1 MSANAPA
8 APLFDALVADH
19 RDRLYRICRAYLP
32 RDPDAAQDLYQDI
45 LVQLWTHLPGFRG
58 EAQLSTWVY
67 RVAVNTAILFQRRER
82 RRPAAHA
89 GPDPDQLAH
98 LLPAESDEAARQQN
112 HLLDQL
118 HHCIAQL
125 PDADRLLVSLV
136 LEEASYQQIA
146 DVLGLS
152 VGNVG
157 ARLNRLKK
165 KLAGCV
171 APARLAD

>member
-89 GPDPDQLAH
+89 GP
-98 LLPAESDEAARQQN
+98 
-112 HLLDQL
+112 
-118 HHCIAQL
+118 C
-125 PDADRLLVSLV
+125 ADR
-136 LEEASYQQIA
+136 ATRARTCACACAHTRAYACAYA
-146 DVLGLS
+146 DTH
-152 VGNVG
+152 
-157 ARLNRLKK
+157 
-165 KLAGCV
+165 AGTHTCS
-171 APARLAD
+171 APARSANAAPAATGSAGGPGSAARPTHAAGSLRQ